1 MGCASVKAS
10 AAPAS
15 SARETT
21 VTAGTARSSSRRRR
35 VPDAFRR
42 RLASQDRHN
51 HAVPDGETFD
61 LGRPLLPIPAAA
73 MNQQN
78 GLAST
83 RLAVAHATS
92 GRFQ

>member
-1 MGCASVKAS
+1 
-10 AAPAS
+10 
-15 SARETT
+15 
-21 VTAGTARSSSRRRR
+21 
-35 VPDAFRR
+35 
-42 RLASQDRHN
+42 
-51 HAVPDGETFD
+51 VPDGETFD